1 MKKRILCLL
10 LALVL
15 CASLFACK
23 KQEPT
28 DPPIGATPGSP
39 DQIPESELD
48 PERYL
53 AEHGYPQGFA
63 LTFSYGREGE
73 RGKGFETAASRVYDG
88 ILSYPHDYSA
98 LLETLHNEMLTA
110 KVYEIHALHADMTG
124 FALSGG
130 TLTAPLDNITY
141 AITFTTS
148 EGTYAILTDT
158 LALETYSENPHIS
171 SLNVLITSFRSL
183 TEQHLAAATA

>member
-10 LALVL
+10 LALLL
-15 CASLFACK
+15 CACLFACK
-23 KQEPT
+23 KQAPT
-28 DPPIGATPGSP
+28 DPPIGGTPGSP
-39 DQIPESELD
+39 DQISDDERE

-53 AEHGYPQGFA
+53 AEHGYPLDFA

-88 ILSYPHDYSA
+88 IFSYPHDYST
-98 LLETLHNEMLTA
+98 LLKTLHNEMLTA
-110 KVYEIHALHADMTG
+110 KIYEIHALQADMTG
-124 FALSGG
+124 FALSDG

-148 EGTYAILTDT
+148 EGTYSILTDT
-158 LALETYSENPHIS
+158 LALETYPQNSHIS
-171 SLNVLITSFRSL
+171 SLNVLITSFRTL
-183 TEQHLAAATA
+183 TEQHLAEATA